1 MTNTGQTQLSVLVPS
16 TICFYLFDV
25 PLSSTPPHSWSN
37 ADRDMLV
44 CSCCGA
50 ALAILFHPNLS
61 TKAATSITNSYRQQ
75 LASSHTLDCSFRLE
89 AEKYLI
95 QLGGSGNGLVES
107 SSSRL
112 VTIPTALSSVF
123 PPELVELMEH
133 PFPSSSLQ
141 RTVDL
146 LDKALRRAL
155 TKHHGLLQEDDPQ
168 QGECQWKYPE
178 LVLSTELDSF
188 HLPQPE
194 ELATETVGGQEK
206 WNMITEARKIIG
218 TDNNMTTALALF
230 GWTPVS
236 AAEDEA
242 ANTAES
248 SKQGPPE
255 HGGSLL
261 PPVVSVGCPICF
273 AWMYIPLTETD
284 APEPTIIIVDASSSA
299 DAENT
304 GQEEGR
310 STISDRKRRRTR
322 SKYPNPLEG
331 HRHYC
336 PWVCGFPT
344 QYATTAGDNV
354 VPVWK
359 TVATRLFQEKTARY
373 LNSSIPDDKDFETS
387 VDKEGDRTF
396 ERVRQ
401 ILQLGIVSTVETAVD
416 LAH

>member
-1 MTNTGQTQLSVLVPS
+1 MTNTDQTQLSVLVPS
-16 TICFYLFDV
+16 TFCFHLFDV
-25 PLSSTPPHSWSN
+25 PLHSTHSWSN

-75 LASSHTLDCSFRLE
+75 LATSHTLECSFRLE

-107 SSSRL
+107 SSDRL

-123 PPELVELMEH
+123 PPESVELIEH

-141 RTVDL
+141 KTTDQL
-146 LDKALRRAL
+146 ELALRRAV
-155 TKHHGLLQEDDPQ
+155 TKHHMLLQEDVPQ
-168 QGECQWKYPE
+168 QGECPWKYPE
-178 LVLSTELDSF
+178 LELSTEVDSF
-188 HLPQPE
+188 QLPKRE
-194 ELATETVGGQEK
+194 NLVAETGGSQEK

-230 GWTPVS
+230 GWIPVS

-248 SKQGPPE
+248 SKQGLPE

-261 PPVVSVGCPICF
+261 TPVVSVGCPICF
-273 AWMYIPLTETD
+273 AWMDIQLTKTD

-299 DAENT
+299 EAEDT

-310 STISDRKRRRTR
+310 PTISDRKRRRTR
-322 SKYPNPLEG
+322 DKYPNPLEG

-344 QYATTAGDNV
+344 QYAATTDDE

-359 TVATRLFQEKTARY
+359 TVATRLFQEKAARY

-387 VDKEGDRTF
+387 VDKQADRTF

-401 ILQLGIVSTVETAVD
+401 ILQLGIVSTVKTPVD